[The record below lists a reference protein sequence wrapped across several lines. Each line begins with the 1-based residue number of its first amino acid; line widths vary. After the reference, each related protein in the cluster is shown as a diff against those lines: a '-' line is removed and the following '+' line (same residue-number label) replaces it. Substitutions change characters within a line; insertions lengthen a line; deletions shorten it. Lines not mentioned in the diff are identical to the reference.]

1 MTVSSSRPD
10 PDKVAAAVDAV
21 MPLAEKLFADLRTHT
36 GASEG
41 VSRESYGEGEQYAHD
56 LLKTSPNR
64 FSLKF
69 RLILPVISI

>member
-56 LLKTSPNR
+56 LLKNLAE
-64 FSLKF
+64 SLQ
-69 RLILPVISI
+69 LEI